1 MTKREETIRLWF
13 DMWLRKTD
21 LGIADIFTEDVHYME
36 SWGPEYHGSGMVKHW
51 FREWNTRGTVVQWDI
66 KQFFHKGDQTIVEWV
81 FKNIMDNGTV
91 EAFEGLSLVVW
102 TADGRICL
110 LKEFG
115 CNENRYDPYQDGET
129 PRFRNETAMWF

>member
-1 MTKREETIRLWF
+1 
-13 DMWLRKTD
+13 
-21 LGIADIFTEDVHYME
+21 ME
-36 SWGPEYHGSGMVKHW
+36 Y
-51 FREWNTRGTVVQWDI
+51 RGTVVQWDI

-102 TADGRICL
+102 TADNRICL

-129 PRFRNETAMWF
+129 PRFRNEAAMWF